1 MYFKYFITS
10 GFIALIL
17 LFIVQVLSF
26 VRGLIIQSGFM
37 DGSINQSLMS
47 TKLIIVPILFLA
59 ISIIFFLL
67 WFYKDW
73 STNKK
78 TDFPDQEDVLTY
90 VCKEIKQKQTKLSL
104 LIKTSR
110 NGSYVKNLDKKYE
123 QIPLIFPTFS

>member
-67 WFYKDW
+67 WFYKNW
-73 STNKK
+73 PINKK
-78 TDFPDQEDVLTY
+78 ADSPD
-90 VCKEIKQKQTKLSL
+90 
-104 LIKTSR
+104 
-110 NGSYVKNLDKKYE
+110 
-123 QIPLIFPTFS
+123 